1 MAIFSMVRD
10 RLEMRRCQSDMTEYQ
25 WGREEMWA
33 RTTRV
38 EFVIVTAGL
47 LVLLFCSQPPQSG
60 NAEVGYL
67 PADAESPSWSPEGP
81 ASAAD
86 ENDLPEPLKRPQ
98 DAVEPGDSGAAAPTA
113 QNLPNQQQAPR
124 GGAVDARGVRQS
136 SYNNVMYGDVTVRW
150 VWNGS
155 KFVPQRVCVVKEK
168 DGVSSVWSFDQPG
181 DAVVSEIPQNTGTSP

>member
-1 MAIFSMVRD
+1 M
-10 RLEMRRCQSDMTEYQ
+10 ENMR
-25 WGREEMWA
+25 A

-38 EFVIVTAGL
+38 EFLIVTAGL

-67 PADAESPSWSPEGP
+67 PAGSENPSEPREAP
-81 ASAAD
+81 PSATD
-86 ENDLPEPLKRPQ
+86 VNDLPELLTQPQ
-98 DAVEPGDSGAAAPTA
+98 EGVEPGGSDAGPDPANESLPT
-113 QNLPNQQQAPR
+113 QPPAPR
-124 GGAVDARGVRQS
+124 IGAVDARNIGQS

-168 DGVSSVWSFDQPG
+168 DGVSSVWSLDQPG
-181 DAVVSEIPQNTGTSP
+181 NAVVSEIPTNAGTSP

>member
-1 MAIFSMVRD
+1 
-10 RLEMRRCQSDMTEYQ
+10 
-25 WGREEMWA
+25 MWA

-38 EFVIVTAGL
+38 EFLIVTAGL

-67 PADAESPSWSPEGP
+67 PADGENPSWSPDEP
-81 ASAAD
+81 ISAAD
-86 ENDLPEPLKRPQ
+86 ANNLPERLTQPEEG
-98 DAVEPGDSGAAAPTA
+98 VEPDGSDRGSDPANESLPT
-113 QNLPNQQQAPR
+113 QPPAPR
-124 GGAVDARGVRQS
+124 IGAVDARNTRQLP
-136 SYNNVMYGDVTVRW
+136 YNDVMYGDVTVRW

-181 DAVVSEIPQNTGTSP
+181 NAVVSEIPQNPGVPR